1 MAGGLEPPCPRDAGK
16 LLNWRTGCE
25 LQLHCLSPS
34 LSTLQLKFCVVAL
47 LCSARI
53 PQIMAQ
59 RSESVLA
66 APTEKFRMIEETR
79 HDIPANHPIRTLFHQ
94 LTERGMGQ
102 LNLHDPDTIQYITNL
117 LTEFVQIEN
126 MYLIKDASGGRVQ
139 YLFDMLTQAG
149 NEMSPS
155 QRCEYYKHL
164 GDLTLFNLGLFPE
177 SLTYGRRTVSP
188 DYYAEAGRRSYT
200 IVAEMDS
207 SRRNTIVYRKLS
219 EQFEQCV
226 YGLNWVKVY
235 INDPFYQYM
244 FREFDI
250 T

>member
-1 MAGGLEPPCPRDAGK
+1 
-16 LLNWRTGCE
+16 
-25 LQLHCLSPS
+25 
-34 LSTLQLKFCVVAL
+34 
-47 LCSARI
+47 
-53 PQIMAQ
+53 
-59 RSESVLA
+59 
-66 APTEKFRMIEETR
+66 MIEKTR
-79 HDIPANHPIRTLFHQ
+79 REIPADHPVRVFFQQ
-94 LTERGMGQ
+94 LTERGMDQ

-117 LTEFVQIEN
+117 LTEFIQIEN
-126 MYLIKDASGGRVQ
+126 MYRIQDESGRRLQ
-139 YLFDMLTQAG
+139 YVFEMLTQAS

-155 QRCEYYKHL
+155 VRRDCYKHL

-177 SLTYGRRTVSP
+177 SLTYGHHTVSP
-188 DYYAEAGRRSYT
+188 DYYAQTGRRSYT

-207 SRRNTIVYRKLS
+207 PCRSTTVYRKLS

-226 YGLNWVKVY
+226 VGLNWVKVY

>member
-1 MAGGLEPPCPRDAGK
+1 MIQK
-16 LLNWRTGCE
+16 T
-25 LQLHCLSPS
+25 
-34 LSTLQLKFCVVAL
+34 
-47 LCSARI
+47 
-53 PQIMAQ
+53 
-59 RSESVLA
+59 RSE
-66 APTEKFRMIEETR
+66 
-79 HDIPANHPIRTLFHQ
+79 IPADHPIRKFFQQ

-102 LNLHDPDTIQYITNL
+102 LNLHDPDTIQYISNL

-126 MYLIKDASGGRVQ
+126 MYRFKDESGRQ
-139 YLFDMLTQAG
+139 LRYAFEMLTHASS
-149 NEMSPS
+149 EMSPAI
-155 QRCEYYKHL
+155 RRDCYKHL

-177 SLTYGRRTVSP
+177 SLTYGHKTVSP
-188 DYYAEAGRRSYT
+188 DYYAETGRRSYT

-207 SRRNTIVYRKLS
+207 SRRGTVVYRKLS

-226 YGLNWVKVY
+226 VGLNWVKVY

>member
-1 MAGGLEPPCPRDAGK
+1 M
-16 LLNWRTGCE
+16 
-25 LQLHCLSPS
+25 
-34 LSTLQLKFCVVAL
+34 
-47 LCSARI
+47 
-53 PQIMAQ
+53 
-59 RSESVLA
+59 LA
-66 APTEKFRMIEETR
+66 EEMGMIEKTR
-79 HDIPANHPIRTLFHQ
+79 RDIPENHPIRILFQQ
-94 LTERGMGQ
+94 LTERGLGQ

-126 MYLIKDASGGRVQ
+126 MYRIKDDAGRRVQ
-139 YLFDMLTQAG
+139 YLFDMLTQAS
-149 NEMSPS
+149 NEMSPE
-155 QRCEYYKHL
+155 RRRDCYKHV

-207 SRRNTIVYRKLS
+207 YSPRAATIYRKLS

-226 YGLNWVKVY
+226 VGLNWVKLY

-244 FREFDI
+244 FREFEI

>member
-1 MAGGLEPPCPRDAGK
+1 
-16 LLNWRTGCE
+16 
-25 LQLHCLSPS
+25 
-34 LSTLQLKFCVVAL
+34 
-47 LCSARI
+47 
-53 PQIMAQ
+53 
-59 RSESVLA
+59 
-66 APTEKFRMIEETR
+66 MIEKALRE
-79 HDIPANHPIRTLFHQ
+79 IPADHPIRTFFLQ

-126 MYLIKDASGGRVQ
+126 LYRFKDESGHRVEH
-139 YLFDMLTQAG
+139 LFEMLAQCST
-149 NEMSPS
+149 EMSPAV
-155 QRCEYYKHL
+155 RRDCYKHL

-177 SLTYGRRTVSP
+177 SLTYGHRTVSP
-188 DYYAEAGRRSYT
+188 DYYAETGRRSYT

-207 SRRNTIVYRKLS
+207 SRRSTVVYRKLS

-226 YGLNWVKVY
+226 CGLNWVKMY